1 MLLLLFLEG
10 LLMFA
15 SYFMGF
21 KDILSNI
28 HITVSDI
35 DSKIKLF
42 ISSFLFSLTS
52 LSYVCFANDN
62 IFIVDNIIV
71 DEKAYTSSLARTE
84 GIEKAQEKAL
94 YELFMRLIPSDYH
107 DKLPI
112 LSRKDAIDHVKDFS
126 VYDEKTS
133 TNRYSANLIVRF
145 HPDNVRATL
154 RFSNI
159 PFAEVKSKPAL
170 IIPVFSPSPLS
181 DRILWGTPNPWRK
194 AWDIHYEKNG
204 LLEKILPYG
213 DLKDMSELTI
223 EDISVSDFERIT
235 NWAERYNTDNIVIT
249 YGYILSN
256 GLNKSLRVELYFLMD
271 LYQLVF
277 DIELEDNT
285 DTDEI
290 FSIGV
295 RQAWE
300 VIKDRWKNNN
310 ILQYNISGDIL
321 VSIPIDTHDDWVS
334 LDKRIKSVPL
344 VDDVYIRSITKNLV
358 EISIKFL
365 GNQDQLM
372 LALSQN
378 EIELL
383 WKNNKWFLRDKKS

>member
-1 MLLLLFLEG
+1 MLVLLFLEG
-10 LLMFA
+10 LLMVA
-15 SYFMGF
+15 SYFTGF

-42 ISSFLFSLTS
+42 ISSFLFFLTQ
-52 LSYVCFANDN
+52 LSYPCIANDN

-71 DEKAYTSSLARTE
+71 DERAYTSSLARTE
-84 GIEKAQEKAL
+84 GIEKAQERAL
-94 YELFMRLIPSDYH
+94 YELFMRLIPSDYY

-145 HPDNVRATL
+145 HPENVRTTL

-170 IIPVFSPSPLS
+170 IIPVYSPSPES
-181 DRILWGTPNPWRK
+181 DRVLWATPNPWRK
-194 AWDIHYEKNG
+194 AWDGYYEKDG
-204 LLEKILPYG
+204 LLEKILPFG

-235 NWAERYNTDNIVIT
+235 NWAKRYNTDNIIIT
-249 YGYILSN
+249 YGYILPDGVNS
-256 GLNKSLRVELYFLMD
+256 SLRVELYFLLD

-277 DIELEDNT
+277 DVELEDNA
-285 DTDEI
+285 DADEMFNI
-290 FSIGV
+290 AVKKALES
-295 RQAWE
+295 
-300 VIKDRWKNNN
+300 IKDRWKNNN

-321 VSIPIDTHDDWVS
+321 VSIPIGSLEDWVY
-334 LDKRIKSVPL
+334 LEKRIKNVPL
-344 VDDVYIRSITKNLV
+344 VDDVFTRSITKNLV
-358 EISIKFL
+358 EITIKFL

-383 WKNNKWFLRDKKS
+383 WSNSKWLLRERNN

>member
-1 MLLLLFLEG
+1 
-10 LLMFA
+10 
-15 SYFMGF
+15 
-21 KDILSNI
+21 
-28 HITVSDI
+28 
-35 DSKIKLF
+35 
-42 ISSFLFSLTS
+42 
-52 LSYVCFANDN
+52 
-62 IFIVDNIIV
+62 
-71 DEKAYTSSLARTE
+71 
-84 GIEKAQEKAL
+84 
-94 YELFMRLIPSDYH
+94 MRLIPSDYY

-145 HPDNVRATL
+145 HPDNVRTTL

-181 DRILWGTPNPWRK
+181 DRILWATPNPWRK

-223 EDISVSDFERIT
+223 EDISVSDFERII

-321 VSIPIDTHDDWVS
+321 VSIPIDTLDDWVS